1 MGISFQQPYLLLLL
15 LPALYM
21 VYHWWRQQKRMAQA
35 RRIWIAGVRTAMF
48 CLLILAVAGTQLVH
62 PVKAETVVFVID
74 RSASMKDDSRAT
86 AFLAEA
92 VKQKRSEDL
101 YGVVAVGGD
110 AAVDQPLTT
119 KDELQAL
126 GVQVNRNATNLAEGI
141 RLAAGMIPSQAR
153 GKIVLVTDGLATGG
167 DVEKEVK
174 LAAEREIAWE
184 AVLMQQP
191 QGDEV
196 LVSSVQVPDRL
207 YAGEEFPIKVDVDST
222 VATKATLRLY
232 EGNREAGKQTVQVE
246 KGKNRFVF
254 AQKAVDKGFHR
265 YRVEVEAERDTLKVN
280 NQAHAFSQV
289 AGSPSLLIVEGQPG
303 AARNLVNALQ
313 AGSIQAVVKD
323 PALLPKELDDYKQY
337 AGVVLANVDAT
348 KIGDDDMERIRTA
361 VRDLGLGLIMTG
373 GQDSFGMGGWFHTP
387 IEEALPVYMDLRG
400 KEQQPSLGLELVI
413 DKSGSMSGD
422 GRGADKME
430 LAKEAA
436 IRATEMLT
444 EKDQIGVIAFDGSP
458 WTVVEPQPVKD
469 PQTIRQKIG
478 SIYAD
483 GGTDIFPALQMAYDE
498 IKKMK
503 AQRKHIILLTD
514 GQSGR
519 DDDYMGLLQQMTGE
533 NITVTTVAVGDDA
546 DTTLLEDIAQWGK
559 GRYYLSTDPTS
570 IPKIFSKETALASRT
585 FIVEQPQV
593 PALTG
598 ASDWTTLR
606 QGLPP
611 LRAYVATTAK
621 QTAEQVLMSQD
632 DDPIL
637 ARWQYGLG
645 RAVAWT
651 SDLDGK
657 WAPDWVNWAG
667 NSRLW
672 NEIVAWTLPQINE
685 GQWRTETQLDGTTG
699 KLTVTLPKGA
709 LLPQE
714 LEAVV
719 LDSQMKRQ
727 AIRVQPT
734 GPNELQGSFEVGDPG
749 SYLIQIVE
757 KSSGKAIS
765 SQTTGLT
772 VSYSP
777 EFGLPQDGEQ
787 RLKEWLAGTGG
798 TLIGDPGDVFTGKL
812 PAKWE
817 KQPIT
822 EWLLVLAALLWP
834 VDVAGRRLQLPDRF
848 WQRLAGLLR
857 LRQTE
862 VASAPPVT
870 EGGAV
875 LERLGGVKR
884 RTRDEQVTAAA
895 AGTALEGMRKQ
906 QDEKRKAALV
916 SPKEAAPT
924 SAAKQSTASSERK
937 PQQGA
942 SQGQAGEAFNRL
954 LAAKQRKQK

>member
-1 MGISFQQPYLLLLL
+1 MGISFGQPYLLLLL
-15 LPALYM
+15 VPALYM
-21 VYHWWRQQKRMAQA
+21 VFQWYKQQRRMAQG
-35 RRIWIAGVRTAMF
+35 RRIWIAGVRTVMF

-86 AFLAEA
+86 SFLAEA
-92 VKQKRSEDL
+92 VKQKRNEDV

-126 GVQVNRNATNLAEGI
+126 GAQVNRNATNLAEGI

-153 GKIVLVTDGLATGG
+153 GKIVLITDGLATSG
-167 DVEKEVK
+167 DTEKEAK
-174 LAAEREIAWE
+174 LAVERGIAWE
-184 AVLMQQP
+184 AVLLQQP
-191 QGDEV
+191 QGEEV

-207 YAGEEFPIKVDVDST
+207 YAGEEFPIKVDVEST
-222 VATKATLRLY
+222 VATKAILRLY

-246 KGKNRFVF
+246 KGTNRFLF
-254 AQKAVDKGFHR
+254 AQKALGKGFHR
-265 YRVEVEAERDTLKVN
+265 YRVEIEAERDSLKVN
-280 NQAHAFSQV
+280 NQAHAYTQV
-289 AGSPSLLIVEGQPG
+289 AGSPSLLVIEGQPG

-313 AGSIQAVVKD
+313 AGSIQAIVKD

-337 AGVVLANVDAT
+337 AGIVLANVDAT

-373 GQDSFGMGGWFHTP
+373 GQDSFGMGGWFRTP

-400 KEQQPSLGLELVI
+400 KEQQPSLGLMLVI

-422 GRGADKME
+422 GRGTDKME

-444 EKDQIGVIAFDGSP
+444 EQDQIGVIAFDGSP
-458 WTVVEPQPVKD
+458 WAVVEPQQVKD
-469 PQTIRQKIG
+469 QQMIRQKIG
-478 SIYAD
+478 GIYPD
-483 GGTDIFPALQMAYDE
+483 GGTDIFPALQMAYEE

-503 AQRKHIILLTD
+503 TQRKHIILLTD
-514 GQSGR
+514 GESGR
-519 DDDYMGLLQQMTGE
+519 DDDYQGLLQQMTGE
-533 NITVTTVAVGDDA
+533 NITVTTVAVGDDS
-546 DTTLLEDIAQWGK
+546 DTILLSDIAEWGK
-559 GRYYLSTDPTS
+559 GRYYLASDPTS

-585 FIVEQPQV
+585 FIVEKPQV
-593 PALTG
+593 PAPAG
-598 ASDWTTLR
+598 ANDWSSLR

-611 LRAYVATTAK
+611 LRAYVATTVK
-621 QTAEQVLMSQD
+621 QTAEQALVSLD

-657 WAPDWVNWAG
+657 WAPDWVSWAG

-672 NEIVAWTLPQINE
+672 NEIVAWTLPQIND
-685 GQWRTETQLDGTTG
+685 GQWRTETQLDGTSG

-709 LLPQE
+709 PLPQE

-719 LDSQMKRQ
+719 LDAQMNRQ

-734 GPNELQGSFEVGDPG
+734 GPGVLQGDFRVDDPG

-757 KSSGKAIS
+757 KNSGKVVA

-787 RLKEWLAGTGG
+787 RMKEWIAGGQG
-798 TLIGDPGDVFTGKL
+798 AKISEPADVFRGNL

-822 EWLLVLAALLWP
+822 EWLLLLAALLWP
-834 VDVAGRRLQLPDRF
+834 VDVAGRRLQLPEKV
-848 WQRLAGLLR
+848 WKRLAALLR
-857 LRQTE
+857 LQKPE
-862 VASAPPVT
+862 AAPATPT
-870 EGGAV
+870 TTGGNAV
-875 LERLGGVKR
+875 FERLGGIKQQKR
-884 RTRDEQVTAAA
+884 STRERETAASA
-895 AGTALEGMRKQ
+895 EDSTAPLFTQRVTQKSDNAKQ
-906 QDEKRKAALV
+906 ETIRPTDA
-916 SPKEAAPT
+916 PKEMESNKTVAPK
-924 SAAKQSTASSERK
+924 SAPQSAD
-937 PQQGA
+937 
-942 SQGQAGEAFNRL
+942 AFNRL